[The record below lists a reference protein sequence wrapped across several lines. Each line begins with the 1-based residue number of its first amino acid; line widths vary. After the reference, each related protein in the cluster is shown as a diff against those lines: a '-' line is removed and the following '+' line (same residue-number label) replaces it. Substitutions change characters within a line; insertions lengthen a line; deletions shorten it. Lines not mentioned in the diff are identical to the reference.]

1 MKTDQDVG
9 DGIKPGPFNF
19 NDQRVVDSFDRHVS
33 HSVPGYG
40 DAQDCMAALGR
51 HFAQAGTAIIDIGC
65 ATGTT
70 TAKLFEGGWSMP
82 KDCKAV
88 LVDPSSNM
96 LDAAYAKV
104 AAATTGLPEQ
114 IETCRAELGS
124 PDLDVFDGK
133 ASVIFCAFT
142 LQFVPPAARVDALED
157 MVALLAPGGVLLL
170 FEKQVP
176 INAEMVDPMRQGHH
190 DIKELEGYTREQ
202 IAAKDRA
209 LRGVMHPQN
218 LANFE
223 YELSRAGLVAEPVWR
238 SLMFGGYACQKR

>member
-1 MKTDQDVG
+1 MTVQDVG

-19 NDQRVVDSFDRHVS
+19 EDPHVVDNFDRHVA

-51 HFAQAGTAIIDIGC
+51 HFAQADTKIIDIGC

-70 TAKLFEGGWSMP
+70 SAKLFEGGWTTP
-82 KDCKAV
+82 KGCRTV
-88 LVDPSSNM
+88 LMDPSSNM
-96 LDAAYAKV
+96 LDAAYKKV
-104 AAATTGLPEQ
+104 AMAASGTANILTRK
-114 IETCRAELGS
+114 TALGEPGGMDEHIGS
-124 PDLDVFDGK
+124 

-142 LQFVPPAARVDALED
+142 LQFVPPAVRAAALGD
-157 MVALLAPGGVLLL
+157 MADTLAPGGVLLL

-176 INAEMVDPMRQGHH
+176 INADMVDPMRQSHH

-209 LRGVMHPQN
+209 LRGTMHPRRLN
-218 LANFE
+218 DFEWELAQ
-223 YELSRAGLVAEPVWR
+223 AGLVGEPVWR
-238 SLMFGGYACQKR
+238 SLMFGGYACLKA